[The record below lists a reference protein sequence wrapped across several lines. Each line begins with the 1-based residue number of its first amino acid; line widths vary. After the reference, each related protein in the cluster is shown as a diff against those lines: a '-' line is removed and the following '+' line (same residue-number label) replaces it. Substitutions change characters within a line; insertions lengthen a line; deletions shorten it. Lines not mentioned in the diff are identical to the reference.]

1 MSAEEGC
8 LEAETWNKKAITVVE
23 RFVLF
28 VEAALCGLVLMRPGE
43 LVNNELGK
51 RCRRDSVSVCVCE
64 CVCVSLCVCVCV
76 CVCMHA
82 CLFSGVISLEG
93 VDILSDRPPG

>member
-1 MSAEEGC
+1 MNWEKGVAGTLC
-8 LEAETWNKKAITVVE
+8 L
-23 RFVLF
+23 
-28 VEAALCGLVLMRPGE
+28 C
-43 LVNNELGK
+43 
-51 RCRRDSVSVCVCE
+51 VCVCE
-64 CVCVSLCVCVCV
+64 CVCVCLCVCV